1 MHECYAM
8 QILETT
14 TTKKKKK
21 KQKDN
26 GHKEY

>member
-1 MHECYAM
+1 MHEYYAM

-21 KQKDN
+21 TQKDN